1 MRKTIVAWE
10 TWLIYLVA
18 VIGLSITPGPN
29 GLLALTHGA
38 LYGHKKTLYT
48 VSGGAIGFVILIA
61 LSMFG
66 IGALLQTSSHALT
79 VLKWLGGVYLIWLGI
94 QVWRAPGMQLSAVDK
109 VPDKSS
115 SDLFRLGLLAALSNP
130 KVLLFFGAF
139 LPQFIDPTGDL
150 LVQFFYMAITFAVVE
165 FFVEYILARIAYS
178 IRPLLEN
185 SGKRL
190 NKISGGLFVL
200 IGAALPIS
208 R

>member
-1 MRKTIVAWE
+1 MAWD
-10 TWLIYLVA
+10 TWLIYFIA

-48 VSGGAIGFVILIA
+48 LGGGATGFVIIIA

-66 IGALLQTSSHALT
+66 IGTLLQASSNALT
-79 VLKWLGGVYLIWLGI
+79 ILKWLGAAYLIWLGI
-94 QVWRAPGMQLSAVDK
+94 QIWRSPGIQLSAVK
-109 VPDKSS
+109 QGAEKSNS
-115 SDLFRLGLLAALSNP
+115 GLFRLGLLAALSNP

-139 LPQFIDPTGDL
+139 LPQFIDPTRNL
-150 LVQFFYMAITFAVVE
+150 MVQFFYMATTFAVVE
-165 FFVEYILARIAYS
+165 FFVEYILARIAHN
-178 IRPLLEN
+178 IRPLLER

-190 NKISGGLFVL
+190 NKISGGLFIL
-200 IGAALPIS
+200 IGTALPIS